1 MQLLASA
8 CIDSWMKYELTP
20 HERRLVFWT
29 CTELPRER
37 HLREGVSLTARAVS
51 RETLT
56 ARAVSKETRTAR
68 AASRGKAP
76 NAWPHERPL
85 YTCHATSEVMV
96 FDSNWTTSLD
106 RA

>member
-20 HERRLVFWT
+20 HERRLVSVT
-29 CTELPRER
+29 CNELPRER
-37 HLREGVSLTARAVS
+37 HLREGVSP
-51 RETLT
+51 T
-56 ARAVSKETRTAR
+56 ARAVSKETLTAR
-68 AASRGKAP
+68 AVSRGKAP

-96 FDSNWTTSLD
+96 FDSNWTTNLD